1 MLLLFENKEEDHGE
15 RKKKKEEEQVK
26 KSKWT
31 KPSIALAWSM
41 RRQSLP
47 TAQMGALPSALVRVS
62 ALTWQHVTVANY
74 QDRSHQ
80 CSLSSR
86 HYRYI

>member
-1 MLLLFENKEEDHGE
+1 
-15 RKKKKEEEQVK
+15 
-26 KSKWT
+26 
-31 KPSIALAWSM
+31 M

-62 ALTWQHVTVANY
+62 ALTWQHVTFANY

-80 CSLSSR
+80 CSLSLR
-86 HYRYI
+86 HYLYVVLTLALLLGDAGSQEGL